1 MIGPREQ
8 APATDSPTGSC
19 AAKAANVRPM
29 ARRCLGPGPAGAAGG
44 CGGRRP
50 LCAQAHARAGV
61 RREPG
66 IPEGPPGVSGG
77 GWWYDNTVY
86 MPVPL
91 QRPCMSKGHTCVS
104 MQQVAPHGA
113 RLHACGC
120 THALACTPPRM
131 AAVSSR
137 QRACLDPRTCARTR
151 TRCCCSCCAG
161 AEPGRPCTE
170 HALGGGQTAVTG
182 RCARARMMLSLHARL
197 AGRSGQRR
205 ALHSC
210 ELCCG
215 RPHRRQPYGAQ
226 HACSSATTPKH
237 LLNLHLSTQARTH
250 AQMHARA
257 QPCPHLHTRALRLLH
272 LLRPPTPRRQLG
284 LLSTHAPPAAC
295 SSHTT

>member
-1 MIGPREQ
+1 MSKHRPPIPPRVHVQ
-8 APATDSPTGSC
+8 QRQPMYGQWR
-19 AAKAANVRPM
+19 AAASAQGLLVQQEDVGAVALS
-29 ARRCLGPGPAGAAGG
+29 ARRHTPVQACGVSLAFLKALLASLEVGGGMTTLCICPCLCRGPA
-44 CGGRRP
+44 CP
-50 LCAQAHARAGV
+50 KDTHVC
-61 RREPG
+61 PC
-66 IPEGPPGVSGG
+66 
-77 GWWYDNTVY
+77 NT
-86 MPVPL
+86 
-91 QRPCMSKGHTCVS
+91 
-104 MQQVAPHGA
+104 VAPHGA

-120 THALACTPPRM
+120 THALACTPPSM

-205 ALHSC
+205 ALHCC

-226 HACSSATTPKH
+226 HACSSATPPKH